1 MKKYK
6 KIIPAG
12 ETVFVGIDLHRLS
25 WHITVICNGEV
36 ISSGAHPPEPEKLLS
51 FLERYRP
58 NRIEAVYEA
67 GYFGFMLYELLNELG
82 IQCTVTPP
90 TLLPMEYGNHVK
102 TDRRDSRKLAY
113 LLSKRMLKA
122 VWVPDPELCF
132 HRQVLR
138 RRRQLIGDR
147 VRVQQRI
154 KSELCFY
161 GISIARP
168 RGPWTESFY
177 NQLREIAF
185 NNSYM
190 NRSFR
195 SLLNEYQYLSQ
206 LIEQQTQ
213 LLKNLAASELYAA
226 RVKLL
231 RTVPGIG
238 LISAMYLILE
248 LGDISRFA
256 RAEQLAAY
264 VGLTPAQ
271 YSSGENV
278 RMGRITRC
286 GKSDLRAILTEV
298 AWTAIKKDPELREV
312 YENLKFRRGAK
323 KAIVAVARRLLLRCR
338 RVLLDRKPYRL
349 SVAA

>member
-1 MKKYK
+1 MKKYNG
-6 KIIPAG
+6 IIPSG

-25 WHITVICNGEV
+25 WHITVICCGEM
-36 ISSGAHPPEPEKLLS
+36 IFSGAHPPEPEKLLN
-51 FLERYRP
+51 FLKRYRP

-67 GYFGFMLYELLNELG
+67 GYFGFSLYELLNASG

-102 TDRRDSRKLAY
+102 TDRRDSHKLAF

-122 VWVPDPELCF
+122 VWVPGPELCA
-132 HRQVLR
+132 HRQSLR
-138 RRRQLIGDR
+138 RRQQLMGDR

-154 KSELCFY
+154 KSELCFF
-161 GISIARP
+161 GLSIANP
-168 RGPWTESFY
+168 IGPWTESFF
-177 NQLREIAF
+177 NRLKEIVF
-185 NNSYM
+185 DNSYM
-190 NRSFR
+190 NQSFMA
-195 SLLNEYQYLSQ
+195 LLNEYEYLNG
-206 LIEQQTQ
+206 LIEQQTG
-213 LLKNLAASELYAA
+213 LLKELATSELYAE
-226 RVKLL
+226 RVRLL

-238 LISAMYLILE
+238 LLSALHLLLE
-248 LGDISRFA
+248 LGDITRFA

-264 VGLTPAQ
+264 VGLTPSQ

-286 GKSDLRAILTEV
+286 GKNDLRAILTEV
-298 AWTAIKKDPELREV
+298 AWTAIKKDPVLREV

-338 RVLLDRKPYRL
+338 RVLLDGTPYRL
-349 SVAA
+349 PVAA

>member
-1 MKKYK
+1 MKKYNGN
-6 KIIPAG
+6 IPPE

-25 WHITVICNGEV
+25 WHLTVICSGEV
-36 ISSGAHPPEPEKLLS
+36 IFSGAHPPEPDKLLN
-51 FLERYRP
+51 FLKRYQP

-67 GYFGFMLYELLNELG
+67 GYFGFGLYELLKKSN

-102 TDRRDSRKLAY
+102 TDRRDSRKLAF
-113 LLSKRMLKA
+113 LLSKRMLKS
-122 VWVPDPELCF
+122 VWVPGPELCA
-132 HRQVLR
+132 HRQTLR
-138 RRRQLIGDR
+138 RRRQLMVDR

-154 KSELCFY
+154 KSELCFF
-161 GISIARP
+161 GLSIANP
-168 RGPWTESFY
+168 RGPWTVSFY
-177 NQLREIAF
+177 NRLKEIVF
-185 NNSYM
+185 DNSYM
-190 NRSFR
+190 KLSFL
-195 SLLNEYQYLSQ
+195 SLLNEYEYLNQ
-206 LIEQQTQ
+206 LIEQQTR
-213 LLKNLAASELYAA
+213 LLKELAASELYAEQV
-226 RVKLL
+226 RLL

-238 LISAMYLILE
+238 LISAMYLLLE
-248 LGDISRFA
+248 LGDITRFT

-264 VGLTPAQ
+264 VGLTPSQ

-338 RVLLDRKPYRL
+338 RVLLDGTPYRL
-349 SVAA
+349 PVAA